1 MNSSAA
7 RLLFIGNSFI
17 FRNDL
22 PALIGQMAPHEI
34 ETQNI
39 VAGGASLR
47 LHLNSGA
54 IENALD
60 EAKWDIVVLQE
71 QSTLPIKNTKRFHEN
86 VREVQQLI
94 EKTGAQTALYQTWAR
109 QNAPETQDTLNR
121 AYETIAEE
129 IGALLIPVGAAWQ
142 KALAMPNEGQNEMQN
157 DLPLY
162 DADGSH
168 PAPLGSYLAACVFVS
183 KLWNQDAR
191 GLLVPEALKLGAS
204 HAATVRDA
212 AWQTSGI

>member
-1 MNSSAA
+1 MTSDFS

-22 PALIGQMAPHEI
+22 PGLIAQMAPHKI
-34 ETQNI
+34 ESQTI

-47 LHLNSGA
+47 LHLNNGA
-54 IENALD
+54 IKTALG
-60 EAKWDIVVLQE
+60 EAKYDIVILQE

-86 VREVQQLI
+86 VREVQALI
-94 EKTGAQTALYQTWAR
+94 NESGAQTALYQTWAR
-109 QNAPETQDTLNR
+109 QNASETQETLNA
-121 AYETIAEE
+121 AYETIARE

-142 KALAMPNEGQNEMQN
+142 AARTAQS

-168 PAPLGSYLAACVFVS
+168 PAPLGSYLAACVFVAT
-183 KLWNQDAR
+183 LWNKDPR
-191 GLLVPEALKLGAS
+191 GLVVPEGLKISEENAGI
-204 HAATVRDA
+204 VRDT
-212 AWQTSGI
+212 AWQATQS